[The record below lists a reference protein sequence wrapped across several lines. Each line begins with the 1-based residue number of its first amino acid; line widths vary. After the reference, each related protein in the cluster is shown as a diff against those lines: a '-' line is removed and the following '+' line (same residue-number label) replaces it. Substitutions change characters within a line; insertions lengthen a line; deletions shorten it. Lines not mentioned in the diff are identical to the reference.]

1 MEYKK
6 RLIDLKIEKYLKIF
20 GAIVIEGPKWCGKT
34 FTSEHFASH
43 KVYFGDKNTKELAIT
58 DFNYVLKDSYPTL
71 IDEWQLIPSIWDEV
85 RNRCDRK
92 HVKGGYILTESTTL
106 NHNKNTKDSEDEVF
120 HSGAGRFALI
130 NMYPMSLYESGDST
144 GDISLNDMY
153 NGIDISKRIDK
164 STLTKIA
171 RYIIRGGWPEN
182 IDIDI
187 ENQDIIPREYIKLIL
202 TKDIHEGKKRRDSD
216 KMLKILKS
224 LARNESTIANLTTI
238 IKDITEEENIEI
250 IKDTD
255 TISDYIGTLKDLY
268 LIADI
273 PAFNLNYR
281 SSKRIGT
288 SSKRHFV
295 DPSIASSL
303 LKLSEEKLL
312 YDFKTFGYLFESL
325 VTRDLRIYIESLD
338 GHIFHFRDNLSGD
351 EVDAILEFKGGEYAA
366 IEIKL
371 NSSSLD
377 KAKNSLLKFYE
388 KANKKPIFMAI
399 IIAECE
405 VVYKD
410 KETGIYILPITALK
424 P

>member
-1 MEYKK
+1 MIYKK
-6 RLIDLKIEKYLKIF
+6 RLIDEKIEKYIKIF
-20 GAIVIEGPKWCGKT
+20 GAININGIKWCGKT
-34 FTSEHFASH
+34 FTSEHFANH
-43 KVYFGDKNTKELAIT
+43 KVYFSDKNTKELAKT
-58 DFNYVLKDSYPTL
+58 DFDYVLKDIYPTL

-92 HVKGGYILTESTTL
+92 HVKGGYILTGSTTL
-106 NHNKNTKDSEDEVF
+106 NHNKDAINSEDEVF

-130 NMYPMSLYESGDST
+130 NMYPMSLFESGDST
-144 GDISLNDMY
+144 GDISLTDMY
-153 NGIDISKRIDK
+153 NKIDISKRIEK

-182 IDIDI
+182 IDVSI

-224 LARNESTIANLTTI
+224 LARNESTVASLTTI
-238 IKDITEEENIEI
+238 MKDITEENNEI

-255 TISDYIGTLKDLY
+255 TISDYITTLKDLY

-288 SSKRHFV
+288 SAKRHFV

-303 LKLSEEKLL
+303 LELSEEKLL

-325 VTRDLRIYIESLD
+325 VTRDLRIYIENLD

-371 NSSSLD
+371 NNSALD

-388 KANKKPIFMAI
+388 NANKKPKFMAI

-405 VVYKD
+405 IIYKD

>member
-6 RLIDLKIEKYLKIF
+6 RLIDKKIEKYLKIF
-20 GAIVIEGPKWCGKT
+20 GAISIEGPKWCGKT
-34 FTSEHFASH
+34 FTSEHFANH
-43 KVYFGDKNTKELAIT
+43 KVYFSDKNTKELAKT
-58 DFNYVLKDSYPTL
+58 DFNYVLKDIYPTL

-85 RNRCDRK
+85 RNRCDRF
-92 HVKGGYILTESTTL
+92 HVKGGYILTGSTTL
-106 NHNKNTKDSEDEVF
+106 NHNKETMNSEDEVF

-130 NMYPMSLYESGDST
+130 NMYPMSLFESGDSS
-144 GDISLNDMY
+144 GEISLTDMY
-153 NGIDISKRIDK
+153 NGIDISKRIEK

-182 IDIDI
+182 IDVNV

-224 LARNESTIANLTTI
+224 LARNESTVANLTTI
-238 IKDITEEENIEI
+238 MKDITEENSEI
-250 IKDTD
+250 IKDTE
-255 TISDYIGTLKDLY
+255 TISDYITTLKDLY
-268 LIADI
+268 LIANI

-288 SSKRHFV
+288 SAKRHFV

-303 LKLSEEKLL
+303 LELSEEKLL

-325 VTRDLRIYIESLD
+325 VTRDLRIYIENLD
-338 GHIFHFRDNLSGD
+338 GHIFHFRDNISGD

-371 NSSSLD
+371 NNSSLD
-377 KAKNSLLKFYE
+377 KAKNSLLKFY
-388 KANKKPIFMAI
+388 KNANKKPIFMAI

-405 VVYKD
+405 IVYKD